1 MSAQPN
7 MEKKTLLI
15 VGGGAAG
22 FFCAV
27 NAARLN
33 SSLKVI
39 IIEKTG
45 KLLSKVKVSGG
56 GRCNVTHSCFEV
68 DEMIRNYPRGEK
80 FLKRAFFKFST
91 KDTIEWFESR
101 GVKLKTEEDG
111 RIFPVSDD
119 SQTVIDCLI
128 HEAKSHGV
136 SIWMNTEVR
145 SIQKAGQKFIV
156 RLTAEN
162 EMAAD
167 IICLAC
173 GGFPKDRMFDW
184 LRSMAISIVSPVP
197 SLFTFNIPGNDIT
210 RLMGVSVI
218 HTRVKIPES
227 NLSAEGP
234 LLITHWGM
242 SGPVILR
249 LSAWGARTL
258 ASSASGKGY
267 QFKIQVNWLPSKNE
281 SLLRQDFLAFRHEA
295 GQRKIFS
302 RCPFPIPQRLWEWIL
317 LQSGITEN
325 IRWAELA
332 SAAQHSLIKNL
343 LAQEFQVDGKTTFKE
358 EFVTAGG
365 VSLSE
370 IDPQTM
376 QSKKIPGLFFAGE
389 IMDVDGITGGFNF
402 QHAWT
407 SGFIAAK
414 SIAQL

>member
-1 MSAQPN
+1 MSAQSS

-15 VGGGAAG
+15 IGGGAAG

-33 SSLKVI
+33 PLLKVI

-45 KLLSKVKVSGG
+45 KLLAKVKISGG
-56 GRCNVTHSCFEV
+56 GRCNITHACFDV
-68 DEMIRNYPRGEK
+68 DELIKNYPRGEK
-80 FLKRAFFKFST
+80 FLKRTFHIFSPD
-91 KDTIEWFESR
+91 DTIEWFEAR

-119 SQTVIDCLI
+119 SQSVIDCLI
-128 HEAKSHGV
+128 NESKCYGV
-136 SIWMNTEVR
+136 SIWMNTEVK

-156 RLTAEN
+156 RLTGDKESS
-162 EMAAD
+162 AD

-173 GGFPKDRMFDW
+173 GGFHKDRMFDW
-184 LRSMAISIVSPVP
+184 IRSMAIAVVSPVP
-197 SLFTFNIPGNDIT
+197 SLFTFNISGNEIT
-210 RLMGVSVI
+210 RMMGISVA
-218 HTRVKIPES
+218 HTRVKILEAG
-227 NLSAEGP
+227 LSAEGP

-249 LSAWGARTL
+249 LSAWGARILTT
-258 ASSASGKGY
+258 SAFVKSY
-267 QFKIQVNWLPSKNE
+267 QFKIQVNWMPSKND
-281 SLLRQDFLAFRHEA
+281 SLIRQDFLTFRQES
-295 GQRKIFS
+295 GQKKIFS
-302 RCPFPIPQRLWEWIL
+302 RSPFPIPQRLWEWIL
-317 LQSGITEN
+317 SQSGITEN
-325 IRWAELA
+325 KRWADLTSEEQRA
-332 SAAQHSLIKNL
+332 LIKNL

-365 VSLSE
+365 VSLTE
-370 IDPQTM
+370 VDPQTM

-389 IMDVDGITGGFNF
+389 IMDIDGITGGFNF

-414 SIAQL
+414 AIAGV